1 MKKRSESTQW
11 LTRGSRS
18 LTLVPGSPI
27 PCACC
32 EPSQRPPKHLTRN
45 LWWTIWFIANLNP
58 KRFPSKEISVGSASV
73 LRPQAKPGAKVP
85 CRKCSQTLSM
95 LQRHPHCNPLV
106 GLLGILKLPCSERV
120 TTNKVHTSK
129 ASTNVAHVLLIR
141 FKTTRILL
149 QFVLPSQVYV
159 TVVLS

>member
-1 MKKRSESTQW
+1 MADERKSFPNTSAWQPNTVRMLRTISATTKTSHKKLVVDHLVHSESQ
-11 LTRGSRS
+11 S
-18 LTLVPGSPI
+18 
-27 PCACC
+27 
-32 EPSQRPPKHLTRN
+32 
-45 LWWTIWFIANLNP
+45 